1 MGTKSPK
8 LFIEINNFETIFV
21 VLENIENDDI
31 KVLHKDKIINEGIS
45 NNKIFDFDLIV
56 NNFKKNIYLIE
67 QKLNFTFKEAVIMID
82 NFECSVI
89 ALSGYK
95 RLNGSQL
102 VKENITYILN
112 SLKNKIGEIEKN
124 KTVLH
129 IFNSKFFLDQK
140 EIKNLPIGS
149 FGNFYTH
156 ELSFFLIDNND
167 LKNLKNIFK
176 QCNLKVKKIISKNF
190 IEGVNLI
197 NTNPNTDTFFKIEI
211 NYNNSQILYFEN
223 SSLKF
228 IQNFNFGSN
237 LIIND
242 ISKVLSLKDDEI
254 KKILE
259 KCNFEKQDLEN
270 EYLEKE
276 FFLQKNFRKIKKNL
290 LFEIANARI
299 AEFSEI
305 ILFKNINLINF
316 FKSKKT
322 IFLKINDH
330 LIMKCFRDNLKFNF
344 SRKNNFNYN
353 LIDEETFSNLF
364 ESAGTIVQ
372 YGWKKEAVPIVQ
384 EKKSIIARI
393 FELFAN

>member
-1 MGTKSPK
+1 MDIKSPK
-8 LFIEINNFETIFV
+8 LFVEINNFETIFV
-21 VLENIENDDI
+21 VLENLENNDI
-31 KVLHKDKIINEGIS
+31 KVIYKDKIINEGIS

-67 QKLNFTFKEAVIMID
+67 QKLNFTFKDAVIMID
-82 NFECSVI
+82 NFDCSVI

-112 SLKNKIGEIEKN
+112 SLKTKIGEVEKN

-140 EIKNLPIGS
+140 EIKNLPIGL

-156 ELSFFLIDNND
+156 ELSFFLIDKND
-167 LKNLKNIFK
+167 LKNLINIFK

-197 NTNPNTDTFFKIEI
+197 NVNSNTDTFFKIEI
-211 NYNNSQILYFEN
+211 NNTNSQILYFEN

-228 IQNFNFGSN
+228 IQNFDFGSN
-237 LIIND
+237 LIMSD
-242 ISKVLSLKDDEI
+242 ISKVIGLKVDNI

-259 KCNFEKQDLEN
+259 KCNFEKRDLEN

-276 FFLQKNFRKIKKNL
+276 FFLQKNFRKIKKKL

-299 AEFSEI
+299 VEFSEI

-316 FKSKKT
+316 LKSKKT

>member
-1 MGTKSPK
+1 MDIKSPK
-8 LFIEINNFETIFV
+8 LFVEINNFETIFV
-21 VLENIENDDI
+21 VLENLENNDI
-31 KVLHKDKIINEGIS
+31 KVIYKDKIINEGIS

-82 NFECSVI
+82 NFDCSVI

-112 SLKNKIGEIEKN
+112 SLKTKIGEVEKN

-140 EIKNLPIGS
+140 EIKNLPIGL

-156 ELSFFLIDNND
+156 ELSFFLIDKND
-167 LKNLKNIFK
+167 LKNLINIFK

-197 NTNPNTDTFFKIEI
+197 NVNSNTDTFFKIEI
-211 NYNNSQILYFEN
+211 NNTNSQILYFEN

-228 IQNFNFGSN
+228 IQNFDFGSN
-237 LIIND
+237 LIMSD
-242 ISKVLSLKDDEI
+242 ISKVIGLKVDNI

-259 KCNFEKQDLEN
+259 KCNFEKRDLEN

-276 FFLQKNFRKIKKNL
+276 FFLQKNFRKIKKKL
-290 LFEIANARI
+290 FFEIANARI
-299 AEFSEI
+299 AELSEI
-305 ILFKNINLINF
+305 ILFKNINFINF
-316 FKSKKT
+316 LKSKKT
-322 IFLKINDH
+322 IFLKLNDH
-330 LIMKCFRDNLKFNF
+330 LITKCFKDNLEFNF

-364 ESAGTIVQ
+364 ESASNIVQ

-393 FELFAN
+393 FNFFAN

>member
-31 KVLHKDKIINEGIS
+31 KVLYKDKIINEGIS

-82 NFECSVI
+82 NFDCSVI

-112 SLKNKIGEIEKN
+112 SLKTKIGEVEKN

-129 IFNSKFFLDQK
+129 IFNSKFILDQK
-140 EIKNLPIGS
+140 EIKNLPIGL

-156 ELSFFLIDNND
+156 ELSFFLIDKND
-167 LKNLKNIFK
+167 LKNLINIFK

-197 NTNPNTDTFFKIEI
+197 NVNSNTDTFFKIEI
-211 NYNNSQILYFEN
+211 NNTNSQILYFEN

-228 IQNFNFGSN
+228 IQNFDFGSN
-237 LIIND
+237 LIMSD
-242 ISKVLSLKDDEI
+242 ISKVIGLKVDNI

-259 KCNFEKQDLEN
+259 NCNFEKRDLEN

-276 FFLQKNFRKIKKNL
+276 FFLQKNFRKIKKKL
-290 LFEIANARI
+290 FFEIANARI
-299 AEFSEI
+299 VELSEI
-305 ILFKNINLINF
+305 ILFKNINFIDFL
-316 FKSKKT
+316 KSKKT
-322 IFLKINDH
+322 IFLKLNDH
-330 LIMKCFRDNLKFNF
+330 LITKCFKDNLEFNF

-364 ESAGTIVQ
+364 ESASNIVQ

-393 FELFAN
+393 FDFFAN

>member
-31 KVLHKDKIINEGIS
+31 KVLYKDKIINEGIS

-102 VKENITYILN
+102 VKENIIYILN

-124 KTVLH
+124 KSVLH

-140 EIKNLPIGS
+140 EIKNLPIGL

-176 QCNLKVKKIISKNF
+176 QCNLKVKRIISKNF

-211 NYNNSQILYFEN
+211 NNNNSQILYFEN

-276 FFLQKNFRKIKKNL
+276 FFLQKNFRKIKKKL

-299 AEFSEI
+299 VEFSEI

-316 FKSKKT
+316 LKSKKT

-330 LIMKCFRDNLKFNF
+330 LIMK
-344 SRKNNFNYN
+344 
-353 LIDEETFSNLF
+353 
-364 ESAGTIVQ
+364 
-372 YGWKKEAVPIVQ
+372 
-384 EKKSIIARI
+384 
-393 FELFAN
+393 

>member
-1 MGTKSPK
+1 MSTKSPK

-31 KVLHKDKIINEGIS
+31 KVLYKDKIINEGIS

-82 NFECSVI
+82 NFECSII

-140 EIKNLPIGS
+140 EIKNLPIGL
-149 FGNFYTH
+149 FGNFYAH

-276 FFLQKNFRKIKKNL
+276 FFLQKNFRKIKKKL

-299 AEFSEI
+299 VEFSEI

-316 FKSKKT
+316 LKSKKT

-364 ESAGTIVQ
+364 ESAGNIVQ

>member
-1 MGTKSPK
+1 MDIKSPK
-8 LFIEINNFETIFV
+8 LFVEINNFETIFV
-21 VLENIENDDI
+21 VLENLENNDI
-31 KVLHKDKIINEGIS
+31 KVIYKDKIINEGIS

-82 NFECSVI
+82 NFDCSVI

-112 SLKNKIGEIEKN
+112 SLKTKIGEVEKN

-129 IFNSKFFLDQK
+129 IFNSKFILDQK
-140 EIKNLPIGS
+140 EIKNLPIGL

-156 ELSFFLIDNND
+156 ELSFFLIDKND
-167 LKNLKNIFK
+167 LKNLINIFK

-197 NTNPNTDTFFKIEI
+197 NVNSNTDTFFKIEI
-211 NYNNSQILYFEN
+211 NNTNSQILYFEN

-228 IQNFNFGSN
+228 IQNFDFGSN
-237 LIIND
+237 LIMSD
-242 ISKVLSLKDDEI
+242 ISKVIGLKVDNI

-259 KCNFEKQDLEN
+259 NCNFEKRDLEN

-276 FFLQKNFRKIKKNL
+276 FFLQKNFRKIKKKL
-290 LFEIANARI
+290 FFEIANARI
-299 AEFSEI
+299 VELSEI
-305 ILFKNINLINF
+305 ILFKNINFIDFL
-316 FKSKKT
+316 KSKKT
-322 IFLKINDH
+322 IFLKLNDH
-330 LIMKCFRDNLKFNF
+330 LITKCFKDNLEFNF

-364 ESAGTIVQ
+364 ESAGNIVQ

>member
-31 KVLHKDKIINEGIS
+31 KVLYKDKIINEGIS

-82 NFECSVI
+82 NFECSII

-112 SLKNKIGEIEKN
+112 SLKNKIREIEKN

-140 EIKNLPIGS
+140 EIKNLPIGL
-149 FGNFYTH
+149 FGNFYAH

-259 KCNFEKQDLEN
+259 KCNFEKQNLEN

-276 FFLQKNFRKIKKNL
+276 FFLQKNFRKIKKKL
-290 LFEIANARI
+290 FFEIANARI
-299 AEFSEI
+299 VELSEI
-305 ILFKNINLINF
+305 ILFKNINFINF
-316 FKSKKT
+316 LKSKKT
-322 IFLKINDH
+322 IFLKLNDH
-330 LIMKCFRDNLKFNF
+330 LITKCFKDNLEFNF

-364 ESAGTIVQ
+364 ESASNIVQ

-393 FELFAN
+393 FDFFAN

>member
-1 MGTKSPK
+1 MGTQSPK

-31 KVLHKDKIINEGIS
+31 QVLYKDKIINEGIS

-82 NFECSVI
+82 NFECSII

-112 SLKNKIGEIEKN
+112 SLKNKIEEIEKN
-124 KTVLH
+124 KTVIH

-140 EIKNLPIGS
+140 EIKNLPIGL

-211 NYNNSQILYFEN
+211 NNNNSQILYFEN

-242 ISKVLSLKDDEI
+242 ISKVLGLKDDEI

-276 FFLQKNFRKIKKNL
+276 FFLQKNFRKIKKKL

-299 AEFSEI
+299 EEFSEI

-316 FKSKKT
+316 LKSKKT

-364 ESAGTIVQ
+364 ESAGNIVQ

>member
-31 KVLHKDKIINEGIS
+31 KVLYKDKIINEGIS

-102 VKENITYILN
+102 VKENIIYILN

-124 KTVLH
+124 KSVLH

-140 EIKNLPIGS
+140 EIKNLPIGL

-176 QCNLKVKKIISKNF
+176 QCNLKVKRIISKNF

-211 NYNNSQILYFEN
+211 NNNNSQILYFEN

-242 ISKVLSLKDDEI
+242 ISKVLGLKDDEI

-276 FFLQKNFRKIKKNL
+276 FFLQKNFRKIKKKL

-316 FKSKKT
+316 LKSKKT

-330 LIMKCFRDNLKFNF
+330 LILKCFRDNLKFNF

-364 ESAGTIVQ
+364 ESAGNIVQ

>member
-21 VLENIENDDI
+21 ALENIENDDI
-31 KVLHKDKIINEGIS
+31 KVLYKDKIINEGIS

-102 VKENITYILN
+102 VKENIIYILN

-124 KTVLH
+124 KSVLH

-140 EIKNLPIGS
+140 EIKNLPIGL

-176 QCNLKVKKIISKNF
+176 QCNLKVKRIISKNF

-211 NYNNSQILYFEN
+211 NNNNSQILYFEN

-242 ISKVLSLKDDEI
+242 ISKVLGLKDDEI

-276 FFLQKNFRKIKKNL
+276 FFLQKNFRKIKKKL

-316 FKSKKT
+316 LKSKKT

-330 LIMKCFRDNLKFNF
+330 LILKCFRDNLKFNF

-364 ESAGTIVQ
+364 ESAGNIVQ

>member
-1 MGTKSPK
+1 MDIKSPK
-8 LFIEINNFETIFV
+8 LFVEINNFETIFV
-21 VLENIENDDI
+21 VLENLENNDI
-31 KVLHKDKIINEGIS
+31 KVIYKDKIINEGIS

-82 NFECSVI
+82 NFDCSVI

-112 SLKNKIGEIEKN
+112 SLKTKIGEVEKN

-129 IFNSKFFLDQK
+129 IFNSKFILDQK
-140 EIKNLPIGS
+140 EIKNLPIGL

-156 ELSFFLIDNND
+156 ELSFFLIDKND
-167 LKNLKNIFK
+167 LKNLINIFK

-197 NTNPNTDTFFKIEI
+197 NVNSNTDTFFKIEI
-211 NYNNSQILYFEN
+211 NNTNSQILYFEN

-228 IQNFNFGSN
+228 IQNFDFGSN
-237 LIIND
+237 LIMSD
-242 ISKVLSLKDDEI
+242 ISKVIGLKVDNI

-259 KCNFEKQDLEN
+259 NCNFEKRDLEN

-276 FFLQKNFRKIKKNL
+276 FFLQKNFRKIKKKL
-290 LFEIANARI
+290 FFEIANARI
-299 AEFSEI
+299 VELSEI
-305 ILFKNINLINF
+305 ILFKNINFIDFL
-316 FKSKKT
+316 KSKKT
-322 IFLKINDH
+322 IFLKLNDH
-330 LIMKCFRDNLKFNF
+330 LITKCFKDNLEFNF

-364 ESAGTIVQ
+364 ESASNIVQ

-393 FELFAN
+393 FDFFAN

>member
-1 MGTKSPK
+1 MDIKSPK

-21 VLENIENDDI
+21 VLENLENNDI
-31 KVLHKDKIINEGIS
+31 KVIYKDKIINEGIS

-82 NFECSVI
+82 NFDCSVI

-112 SLKNKIGEIEKN
+112 SLKTKIGEVEKN

-129 IFNSKFFLDQK
+129 IFNSKFILDQK
-140 EIKNLPIGS
+140 EIKNLPIGL

-156 ELSFFLIDNND
+156 ELSFFLIDKND
-167 LKNLKNIFK
+167 LKNLINIFK

-197 NTNPNTDTFFKIEI
+197 NVNSNTDTFFKIEI
-211 NYNNSQILYFEN
+211 NNTNSQILYFEN

-228 IQNFNFGSN
+228 IQNFDFGSN
-237 LIIND
+237 LIMSD
-242 ISKVLSLKDDEI
+242 ISKVIGLKVDNI

-259 KCNFEKQDLEN
+259 NCNFEKRDLEN

-276 FFLQKNFRKIKKNL
+276 FFLQKNFRKIKKKL
-290 LFEIANARI
+290 FFEIANARI
-299 AEFSEI
+299 VELSEI
-305 ILFKNINLINF
+305 ILFKNINFIDFL
-316 FKSKKT
+316 KSKKT
-322 IFLKINDH
+322 IFLKLNDH
-330 LIMKCFRDNLKFNF
+330 LITKCFKDNLEFNF

-364 ESAGTIVQ
+364 ESASNIVQ

-393 FELFAN
+393 FDFFAN

>member
-31 KVLHKDKIINEGIS
+31 KVLYKDKIINEGIS

-82 NFECSVI
+82 NFECSII

-112 SLKNKIGEIEKN
+112 SLKNKIREIEKN

-140 EIKNLPIGS
+140 EIKNLPIGL
-149 FGNFYTH
+149 FGNFYAH

-211 NYNNSQILYFEN
+211 NNNNSQILYFEN

-242 ISKVLSLKDDEI
+242 ISKVLGLKDDEI

-276 FFLQKNFRKIKKNL
+276 FFLQKNFRKIKKKL

-299 AEFSEI
+299 VEFSEI

-316 FKSKKT
+316 LKSKKT

-364 ESAGTIVQ
+364 ESAGNIVQ